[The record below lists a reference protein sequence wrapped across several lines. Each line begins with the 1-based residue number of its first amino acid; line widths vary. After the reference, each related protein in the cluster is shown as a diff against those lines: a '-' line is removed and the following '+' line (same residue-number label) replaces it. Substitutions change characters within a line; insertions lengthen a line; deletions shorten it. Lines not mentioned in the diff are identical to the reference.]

1 MTEKGNQLI
10 RFAIVFLTLLA
21 VSAPALAE
29 TKLDYRQRE
38 AMRRQEW
45 NMKDV
50 DKKLA
55 AGVSGDQVQWLQKK
69 LDAILAD
76 LAKNN
81 CPDENSQVTALKERV
96 AKARKT
102 LESLSTAKAAEAA
115 PAAAPSAAPAAA
127 APQPATPRA
136 QGKPAP
142 KPAEAKQ
149 APVPKLPYGAM
160 QAVNRQWRKVQ
171 QEAANLRQLWADV
184 EAASVIKKWNDR
196 NIEFSLSGVQSDLDK
211 NHVPPDHPYY
221 QKIMNG
227 RANILQSLAKLKT
240 IAQPKI
246 DAYANATNPASY
258 PNLRE
263 DTERAESLTRMYRNV
278 SVSNLQNPAKA
289 KKLLAQAEHVERFIA
304 DSRKTY
310 APLLENKIAAATTL
324 GNNLIWL
331 ERGFDAFKK
340 VRASFDQQAPAHI
353 KQMLERAEKMM
364 AKAKAMKNPQFFT
377 GGVAQAMG
385 QASGLLESLTLSKG
399 KDDATVVALNQAL
412 EATRQKS
419 DETAKA
425 LEEEILAETKA
436 PQDAYKGS
444 GRSSLIKQMKA
455 AWEKNNPDDDIMD
468 VRILS
473 NDWERSTGY
482 EWNNAYNRWDK
493 YDRQVLNMVVIVKT
507 DSKIATIYPAFINR
521 DNMKHKEW
529 EVAQHDTKYVVRRM
543 LVRNFR

>member
-1 MTEKGNQLI
+1 MTGKGNQLI
-10 RFAIVFLTLLA
+10 RFAIVFLTVLA
-21 VSAPALAE
+21 VSASALAE

-55 AGVSGDQVQWLQKK
+55 AGVSGDQVQWLQQK

-81 CPDENSQVTALKERV
+81 CPDDNSQVAALKERV
-96 AKARKT
+96 TKARKI
-102 LESLSTAKAAEAA
+102 LEGLSTPKAAEAA
-115 PAAAPSAAPAAA
+115 PAAAPAAAA
-127 APQPATPRA
+127 APQPAKPRA
-136 QGKPAP
+136 QEKPAP
-142 KPAEAKQ
+142 KPAAAQQ
-149 APVPKLPYGAM
+149 AQVPKLPYGAM

-171 QEAANLRQLWADV
+171 QEAANLRQLWAGV
-184 EAASVIKKWNDR
+184 EAASVIKKWDDR

-227 RANILQSLAKLKT
+227 RAEILQSLEKLKA

-246 DAYANATNPASY
+246 DAYVNATNPASY
-258 PNLRE
+258 PNLQV

-278 SVSNLQNPAKA
+278 SVANLQNPAKA
-289 KKLLAQAEHVERFIA
+289 EKLLAQAAHVERFIA

-340 VRASFDQQAPAHI
+340 VRASFDQQAPAHV

-399 KDDATVVALNQAL
+399 KDDATVVSLNQAL
-412 EATRQKS
+412 NAARQKAN
-419 DETAKA
+419 ETAKA
-425 LEEEILAETKA
+425 LEEEILAGTQA

-482 EWNNAYNRWDK
+482 EWNDAYNRWDK
-493 YDRQVLNMVVIVKT
+493 YDRQVLNMAVIVKT

-529 EVAQHDTKYVVRRM
+529 EVAQHETKYVVRRM
-543 LVRNFR
+543 LVKNVR